1 MNNLSRS
8 WRASARALPV
18 LLALL
23 LAACGGT
30 ATPLATM
37 PPSASGATATPTT
50 GNVAAATATRGTATS
65 TANTTATAT
74 RAASATPVRSIIATA
89 TRGTAT
95 PVVTTPVAATPVAAT
110 PVATTPVVA
119 TPVAAS
125 PTVPRPTPTVGPTPT
140 VPGPPIPVLPTI
152 AVATS
157 AATGPPTVA
166 VATSAATGLPPAT
179 SGGSA
184 TGGGSA
190 RPGRAISNTD
200 PLRVYMAGDS
210 FAEWIGA
217 DLTAYG
223 QRSGPVTTS
232 TDGKISSGL
241 ANPAFFDWP
250 ARLTQAMAINKPD
263 VVVIVL
269 GANDLNGVSGSAG
282 YFANGAPGWFTEY
295 GRRQGQIMDIVG
307 QSGAQLYWLA
317 QPPMRDPGQNAAAYA
332 VNQSA
337 LAQIVSRPWV
347 HYVDTWTLFS
357 DASGNYATTVVGAGG
372 QPITARQGDG
382 LHLSREGA
390 TLLAASAYAQ
400 IRRDWGLP

>member
-1 MNNLSRS
+1 M
-8 WRASARALPV
+8 V
-18 LLALL
+18 LLA
-23 LAACGGT
+23 ASGGNPT
-30 ATPLATM
+30 PPVTPLAVT
-37 PPSASGATATPTT
+37 TPTT
-50 GNVAAATATRGTATS
+50 SGVAAIPTAGSSAAATATRGAATS
-65 TANTTATAT
+65 VAGTPAATT
-74 RAASATPVRSIIATA
+74 RAASATPGGTPAATA
-89 TRGTAT
+89 TRGAAAQ
-95 PVVTTPVAATPVAAT
+95 AATPTA
-110 PVATTPVVA
+110 
-119 TPVAAS
+119 
-125 PTVPRPTPTVGPTPT
+125 PRPTPTIGPTPT

-157 AATGPPTVA
+157 AAG
-166 VATSAATGLPPAT
+166 SLPPAT

-184 TGGGSA
+184 TGGGA
-190 RPGRAISNTD
+190 TQPGRAVSNSD

-210 FAEWIGA
+210 FAAWIGA

-223 QRSGPVTTS
+223 QNSGPVTTS

-241 ANPAFFDWP
+241 TNPAFFDWP
-250 ARLTQAMAINKPD
+250 ARLTQALATNKPD

-269 GANDLNGVSGSAG
+269 GANDLNGVAGSAG
-282 YFANGAPGWFTEY
+282 YFANGTPGWFTEY

-307 QSGAQLYWLA
+307 QSGAQMYWLA

-337 LAQIVSRPWV
+337 QAQIVSRPWV

-357 DASGNYATTVVGAGG
+357 DANGNYATTVIGANG
-372 QPITARQGDG
+372 QPITARQSDG

-400 IRRDWGLP
+400 IRRDWQLP

>member
-37 PPSASGATATPTT
+37 PPSASGAAATPTT
-50 GNVAAATATRGTATS
+50 GNVAAATAARGTATS
-65 TANTTATAT
+65 TASTAATAT
-74 RAASATPVRSIIATA
+74 RAASATPLRSTTATAARGTATSTANTAATATRAASATPLRSTTATA
-89 TRGTAT
+89 TRGTA
-95 PVVTTPVAATPVAAT
+95 
-110 PVATTPVVA
+110 TPVVA

-125 PTVPRPTPTVGPTPT
+125 PTMPRPTPTVGPTPT

-157 AATGPPTVA
+157 AATG
-166 VATSAATGLPPAT
+166 LPPAT

-184 TGGGSA
+184 TGGGA
-190 RPGRAISNTD
+190 AQPGRAISNTD

-250 ARLTQAMAINKPD
+250 ARLTQAMATNKPD

-269 GANDLNGVSGSAG
+269 GANDLNGVSGGAG

-357 DASGNYATTVVGAGG
+357 DASGNYATTVIGAGG

>member
-1 MNNLSRS
+1 MNNVSRS
-8 WRASARALPV
+8 WGAPARFLPI
-18 LLALL
+18 LLLVL
-23 LAACGGT
+23 LAACGGDAT
-30 ATPLATM
+30 PSITPLAST
-37 PPSASGATATPTT
+37 PPTTAGVAATPTA
-50 GNVAAATATRGTATS
+50 GSSAAATATRGAATS
-65 TANTTATAT
+65 IAGTPATAT
-74 RAASATPVRSIIATA
+74 RAASATPGGPPAATV
-89 TRGTAT
+89 TRGAAAQ
-95 PVVTTPVAATPVAAT
+95 AATP
-110 PVATTPVVA
+110 TT
-119 TPVAAS
+119 
-125 PTVPRPTPTVGPTPT
+125 PRPTPTIGPTPTTGPTPT

-152 AVATS
+152 AVATR
-157 AATGPPTVA
+157 
-166 VATSAATGLPPAT
+166 AATGLPPAT

-184 TGGGSA
+184 TGGGAATGGNSA
-190 RPGRAISNTD
+190 TGGGSAQPGRAISNSD

-217 DLTAYG
+217 DLTTYG
-223 QRSGPVTTS
+223 QNSGPVTTS

-250 ARLTQAMAINKPD
+250 ARLTQAMVTNKPD
-263 VVVIVL
+263 VVVLVL

-282 YFANGAPGWFTEY
+282 YFANGTPGWFTEY
-295 GRRQGQIMDIVG
+295 GRRQGQIMDTVG

-337 LAQIVSRPWV
+337 QAQIVSRPWV

-357 DASGNYATTVVGAGG
+357 DASGNYATTVIEASG
-372 QPITARQGDG
+372 QPITARQSDG

-400 IRRDWGLP
+400 IRRDWQLP

>member
-8 WRASARALPV
+8 WRAPARALPF
-18 LLALL
+18 LLVLL
-23 LAACGGT
+23 LAACGGGNAT
-30 ATPLATM
+30 PLTTPLAT
-37 PPSASGATATPTT
+37 GAAATPTIAS
-50 GNVAAATATRGTATS
+50 NSAAATATRGTAIRI
-65 TANTTATAT
+65 ANTTATAI
-74 RAASATPVRSIIATA
+74 RAASATPGGVTATSA

-95 PVVTTPVAATPVAAT
+95 RIANTAATTTQTAANPT
-110 PVATTPVVA
+110 HSANESP
-119 TPVAAS
+119 S
-125 PTVPRPTPTVGPTPT
+125 PTPTVGLTPTPSPTPTVGPAPT

-152 AVATS
+152 AVPTS
-157 AATGPPTVA
+157 V
-166 VATSAATGLPPAT
+166 ATGLPPAT
-179 SGGSA
+179 SGGPA
-184 TGGGSA
+184 TLGGGASPA
-190 RPGRAISNTD
+190 QPGRAVSNAD
-200 PLRVYMAGDS
+200 PLREYMAGDS

-250 ARLTQAMAINKPD
+250 ARLTQAMATNRPD

-282 YFANGAPGWFTEY
+282 YFANGTPGWLTEY

-307 QSGAQLYWLA
+307 QRGAQLYWLA
-317 QPPMRDPGQNAAAYA
+317 QPPMRDPGQNSAAFA

-337 LAQIVSRPWV
+337 RAQIASRPWV

-357 DASGNYATTVVGAGG
+357 DANGNYATTVIGASG
-372 QPITARQGDG
+372 QAITARQDDG

>member
-1 MNNLSRS
+1 MNSPSRS

-23 LAACGGT
+23 LAACGGGT
-30 ATPLATM
+30 ATPLATT
-37 PPSASGATATPTT
+37 PPNTSGTAVTPTT
-50 GNVAAATATRGTATS
+50 GNAATTTATRGTATS
-65 TANTTATAT
+65 TANTAATAT
-74 RAASATPVRSIIATA
+74 RATSATPMVPIAATA

-95 PVVTTPVAATPVAAT
+95 PVAV
-110 PVATTPVVA
+110 
-119 TPVAAS
+119 S
-125 PTVPRPTPTVGPTPT
+125 PTVPLPTLTVGPTPTTGPTPT

-152 AVATS
+152 AL
-157 AATGPPTVA
+157 P
-166 VATSAATGLPPAT
+166 TSAATGLPPAT

-190 RPGRAISNTD
+190 QPGRAISATN

-217 DLTAYG
+217 DLTSYG

-250 ARLTQAMAINKPD
+250 ARLTQAMATNKPD

-269 GANDLNGVSGSAG
+269 GANDLNGVSGSGG
-282 YFANGAPGWFTEY
+282 YFANGTPGWFTEY

-337 LAQIVSRPWV
+337 LAQIISRPWV
-347 HYVDTWTLFS
+347 HYVDTWALFS
-357 DASGNYATTVVGAGG
+357 DANGNFATTVIGADG
-372 QPITARQGDG
+372 QPITARQSDG